1 MNLEG
6 KKVMV
11 MGLGL
16 NDGGFGSVKYALSQH
31 IAELVITDFKS
42 SDVLKPTIDK
52 IESLPESNI
61 PIKYILGEQNP
72 EDYTKID
79 IIIKNP
85 GVPND
90 SPYLTAARQAGV
102 IITSDVELF
111 FEYINSLDQAPT
123 LIGITGTRGKS
134 TTTALVYHI
143 LSNFYG
149 KDRVYLGGNIRKSIL
164 NLISE
169 IGHDSYVVLE
179 LSSFQLDNLKS
190 SPHIGVFTSFF
201 ADHLDRYNSIDEYFE
216 SKINIVAFQDS
227 NNFAVMNIDN
237 DRIANL
243 SHQIKSQLI
252 TYSLKNK
259 KATLHIDEE
268 NYIVYNNNKIIHTKD
283 IKLFGEHNQYNIMA
297 AIGVANITRVD
308 VNSLIQSLKSFTG
321 IEGRQQSLGLISGI
335 EVIND
340 TTSTMPV
347 ALIVAMDTFK
357 DKPYV
362 LICGGE
368 DKGLDYSDLAKHTY
382 QNLKAIVLLPGSAS
396 TLIKKYIS
404 TIKTYEVS
412 SLEDAVNQAFD
423 LVESGDR
430 IVFSPGATSFG
441 MFLNEFDRGDKFTSL
456 IQSKKDN
463 SNYNEKNS

>member
-31 IAELVITDFKS
+31 ITELVITDFKS
-42 SDVLKPTIDK
+42 ADILKPTIDK
-52 IESLPESNI
+52 IESLPQSNI

-85 GVPND
+85 GVPNN
-90 SPYLTAARQAGV
+90 SPYLEAARQAGV
-102 IITSDVELF
+102 MITSDVELF
-111 FEYINSLDQAPT
+111 FEYIHSLDQAPT
-123 LIGITGTRGKS
+123 VIGITGTRGKS
-134 TTTALVYHI
+134 TTTALIYHI

-149 KDRVYLGGNIRKSIL
+149 TDRVYLGGNIRKSIL
-164 NLISE
+164 NLIPE
-169 IGHDSYVVLE
+169 ISHDSYVVLE
-179 LSSFQLDNLKS
+179 LSSFQLDNIKY

-216 SKINIVAFQDS
+216 SKTHIVAFQNA

-243 SHQIKSQLI
+243 SNQIKSQLI

-259 KATLHIDEE
+259 KSTLHIDED
-268 NYIVYNNNKIIHTKD
+268 NYIVHDNDKIINIKD

-297 AIGVANITRVD
+297 AIGVANITGVD
-308 VNSLIQSLKSFTG
+308 VNSLIKSLKSFTG
-321 IEGRQQSLGLISGI
+321 IEGRQQSLGMLNGI
-335 EVIND
+335 EIIND

-347 ALIVAMDTFK
+347 ALILAMDTFQ

-368 DKGLDYSDLAKHTY
+368 DKGLDYSDLSKHLY
-382 QNLKAIVLLPGSAS
+382 KNLKAIVLLPGSAS
-396 TLIKKYIS
+396 ILIKKYIS
-404 TIKTYEVS
+404 HIKIYDVS
-412 SLEDAVNQAFD
+412 SLEDAVNQAFA

-441 MFLNEFDRGDKFTSL
+441 MFLNEFDRGDKFTAL
-456 IQSKKDN
+456 IQDKKDN